1 MATKPAEQLNRTLIR
16 RPRSFLPVARWPKS
30 EFSTA
35 QTARL
40 FRHANL
46 SDTTYAS
53 YFREA
58 REHLA
63 AAGLTLGGIPSFWTS
78 ELFGRDFLVV
88 WISDEWFAHTEGEST
103 QAVTRVCNEGRL
115 PIICSPRR
123 HAELHQ
129 ARPVLEHEAVHVAQI
144 LQGRSMALEDHRRP
158 ADVDRLWD
166 SYWARLR
173 MEVEASWLEFA
184 RWPHEV
190 ADRSDLVGGESLP
203 RMALHI
209 AQRDALGELL
219 GAALEEARPSDW
231 PRLRALMDALPGG
244 AATEMGDIRLSVAVW
259 RWANARWPTTVVDRL
274 AELGRA
280 GLPLASPG
288 GGAVLEWLL
297 TFPETRQSD
306 SPFPD
311 AYARRFGEL
320 PALGLPAAQR
330 RWSSRP

>member
-1 MATKPAEQLNRTLIR
+1 MR
-16 RPRSFLPVARWPKS
+16 RPRSFLPPTRWPKS
-30 EFSTA
+30 EFPTA
-35 QTARL
+35 RTARL
-40 FRHANL
+40 FRRADL

-53 YFREA
+53 YFHEA
-58 REHLA
+58 REHLTV
-63 AAGLTLGGIPSFWTS
+63 AGQALGGIPDFWTS
-78 ELFGRDFLVV
+78 ALFGRDFLVV
-88 WISDEWFAHTEGEST
+88 WISDESFADSEGWST

-123 HAELHQ
+123 LAEVHQ
-129 ARPVLEHEAVHVAQI
+129 ASPVMEHEAVHVAQI

-166 SYWARLR
+166 SYWSRLR

-184 RWPHEV
+184 RWPREV

-209 AQRDALGELL
+209 AQREALGELL
-219 GAALEEARPSDW
+219 GAALDEASPRDW

-244 AATEMGDIRLSVAVW
+244 AATEMGDIRLPVAAW
-259 RWANARWPTTVVDRL
+259 RWANARWPTTVLDRL

-280 GLPLASPG
+280 GLSLASPG

-297 TFPETRQSD
+297 TFPEMRQSN
-306 SPFPD
+306 SRFLD

-320 PALGLPAAQR
+320 PAIGLPAAER